1 MKRIV
6 FFAVLGL
13 LMACQKDVPV
23 TAILLNKT
31 DIILKEGENETL
43 TVSFTPSDAT
53 NQSITW
59 LSSDPRIATVKD
71 GIVTGVT
78 PGHTEIVARCG
89 SLTAQCDVTVVV
101 AVA

>member
-31 DIILKEGENETL
+31 DIILKEGENAQGASVAL
-43 TVSFTPSDAT
+43 
-53 NQSITW
+53 
-59 LSSDPRIATVKD
+59 
-71 GIVTGVT
+71 
-78 PGHTEIVARCG
+78 ARCCLCG
-89 SLTAQCDVTVVV
+89 WYHRIVPYAS
-101 AVA
+101 